1 MKTFPLVALT
11 LLLLTCAQSAP
22 EPAPLSTLHRL
33 TLPEIVDWQRTN
45 GLDVSEA
52 EFVSLRDEPI
62 GATEQAW
69 LDGGVAGFDFYSDGE
84 RIRKVLVRPQNY
96 NDNIIRILRSHADYH
111 PAQAGFELTDEYCDS
126 IPATIAGV
134 IERDQGVRTGDL
146 PGSMMDVD
154 AENQAIMVSIFERCP
169 NAFAEMSNKQVSDL
183 WFVAQHS
190 DAELMSYYYPWFYRA
205 VRDGRIRESQFALM
219 IDRLLMYHDY
229 PQEYGSQISNGALY
243 PVRDSARLDELRAG
257 IGLGPIAEYLA
268 RFDL

>member
-1 MKTFPLVALT
+1 MKYLPS
-11 LLLLTCAQSAP
+11 LLLTLSLLTCSGPAP
-22 EPAPLSTLHRL
+22 APAPLSTLHRL
-33 TLPEIVDWQRTN
+33 TLPEIIDWQRTN

-62 GATEQAW
+62 GETEQNW

-111 PAQAGFELTDEYCDS
+111 PSEGFEMTDKYCDS

-134 IERDQGVRTGDL
+134 IERDQGVRTGSL
-146 PGSMMDVD
+146 PGSMRDVD
-154 AENQAIMVSIFERCP
+154 AENQAIMVSIFEQCP
-169 NAFAEMSNKQVSDL
+169 DAFAAMSNKQVSDL

-190 DAELMSYYYPWFYRA
+190 DAELMSYYYPWFYQA
-205 VRDGRIRESQFALM
+205 VQEGRVRESQFALM

-229 PQEYGSQISNGALY
+229 PQEYGSQVRGGALY